1 MSEKMKTFEVS
12 ETELLAMK
20 QFYQQEYQSTL
31 RKLEH
36 LNGILSKMGVDVPTS
51 QVLESKPSAGFS
63 SKARTSPAKKTRKK
77 KRGPKPV
84 WGNFILGR
92 IKAADRPVGYPELMR
107 DALVLENIPE
117 EKRASTKAS
126 ILNSAFRLR
135 AVNNKIDTVGIPGK
149 KEKFLVLTK
158 WMDKGELVSPYKEKF
173 DAIVN
178 LRKVEEE
185 EKERL
190 KPSPRPVGRP
200 RKNTSNAAAP
210 AKKVTAKKPTAK
222 KPSVKKLVVKKPV
235 AKKPVAKKPVAKKPV
250 AKKPVAK
257 KPVVKKP
264 VVKKPVAKKP
274 VAKKPAAK
282 KAAAKTGVAKKPA
295 ASKPAAKKPVLK
307 RGAASAKKAGTTN
320 AKSETTATT
329 TASAKN
335 AGTTNVKSATTA
347 KTAATRKSKTAPKK
361 VASKAKKTA
370 AKK

>member
-235 AKKPVAKKPVAKKPV
+235 AKKPV
-250 AKKPVAK
+250 
-257 KPVVKKP
+257 VKKP